1 MDPDMGLFSTQVFQ
15 EGIDSELVEKCRNL
29 INLLYQET
37 KELLSNNIE
46 ALNTLTKE
54 LLIKES
60 LSGEDIDKL
69 IG

>member
-1 MDPDMGLFSTQVFQ
+1 MGLFSTQVFQ